1 MILSLFIKVSN
12 ANGGKVNK
20 EVECLLAK
28 GWKNLSAEVY
38 IFSELLLK
46 ITYLEK

>member
-12 ANGGKVNK
+12 ANGGKVKK
-20 EVECLLAK
+20 EEECLIAK
-28 GWKNLSAEVY
+28 DWKNLSAEVY
-38 IFSELLLK
+38 IFSVLLLK